1 MLCRLWTLM
10 CLGWSRGSQNNVE
23 NWVKKLRCVCFVCSC
38 LGFQTALEPLRK
50 LDMQEEEGN
59 DASKR

>member
-1 MLCRLWTLM
+1 M